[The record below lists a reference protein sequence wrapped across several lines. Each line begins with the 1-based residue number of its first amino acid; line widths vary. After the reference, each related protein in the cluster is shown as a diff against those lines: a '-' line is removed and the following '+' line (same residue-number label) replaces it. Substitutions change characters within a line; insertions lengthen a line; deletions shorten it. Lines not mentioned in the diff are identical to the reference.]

1 EIGKLVE
8 VSKIFDDQDLLLQH
22 HRMDRLGAKR
32 LRRVWRKCVHAER
45 RDRLFDEIL
54 RRVHAD
60 SRPVRE
66 ITLVVRA
73 QSPVR
78 RPAKIKQHDVA
89 APDSPVFGFPLADE
103 TSRYVIALVTLAA
116 IEARA

>member
-1 EIGKLVE
+1 
-8 VSKIFDDQDLLLQH
+8 
-22 HRMDRLGAKR
+22 MDRLGAKR
-32 LRRVWRKCVHAER
+32 LRRVRRKRVHAKR
-45 RDRLFDEIL
+45 RDRPFDEIL

-66 ITLVVRA
+66 ITLVERA
-73 QSPVR
+73 QPPVR

-103 TSRYVIALVTLAA
+103 TSRYVIAHVKWAA
-116 IEARA
+116 IEALAPPP